1 MGRTTV
7 KNKLCLNIEQVS
19 LEIQGS
25 LCYLTVCRIKPSLFV
40 GTTTPGFK
48 VEAKAEAAEAK
59 AEAVETKAEAVADIR
74 VDIRIRRVEMA
85 GNS

>member
-1 MGRTTV
+1 M
-7 KNKLCLNIEQVS
+7 CLNIEQVS

-48 VEAKAEAAEAK
+48 VEAKAEAVEAKAEAAEAK

>member
-1 MGRTTV
+1 M
-7 KNKLCLNIEQVS
+7 
-19 LEIQGS
+19 EIQGS

-48 VEAKAEAAEAK
+48 VEAKAEA
-59 AEAVETKAEAVADIR
+59 VETKAEAVADIR

>member
-1 MGRTTV
+1 M
-7 KNKLCLNIEQVS
+7 
-19 LEIQGS
+19 EIQGS